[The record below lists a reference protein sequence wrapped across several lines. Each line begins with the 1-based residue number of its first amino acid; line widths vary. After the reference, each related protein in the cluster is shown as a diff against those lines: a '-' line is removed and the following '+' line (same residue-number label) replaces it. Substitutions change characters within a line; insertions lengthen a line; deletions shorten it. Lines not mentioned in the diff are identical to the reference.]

1 MLMQVL
7 SLTTEQINA
16 LPSGERG
23 AIVALVGTSLVV

>member
-16 LPSGERG
+16 LPSGERD
-23 AIVALVGTSLVV
+23 AIIALVSNS